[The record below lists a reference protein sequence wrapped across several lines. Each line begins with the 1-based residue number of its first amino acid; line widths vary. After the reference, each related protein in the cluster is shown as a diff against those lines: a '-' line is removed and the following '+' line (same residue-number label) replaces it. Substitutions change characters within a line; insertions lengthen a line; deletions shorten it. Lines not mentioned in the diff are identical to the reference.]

1 MSQNTTILNELRGTG
16 LSLTADEALEMFG
29 IQNLRARMSE
39 LRKAGFR
46 VRTTVNHEGNVGRPT
61 VSYRVSARDNTGS
74 RAKRYA

>member
-16 LSLTADEALEMFG
+16 LSLTADEALDMFG

-46 VRTTVNHEGNVGRPT
+46 VRTTVNNEGNVGRPT